1 MVVQVQAPAEP
12 QWFAFQTDV
21 SLRTGE
27 RPRARLAWSVLLL
40 TACAGGAAVY
50 AALAW
55 LVPLDAEPL
64 VRRLG
69 DLSGLLG
76 FIST

>member
-21 SLRTGE
+21 SLRTGQ

-40 TACAGGAAVY
+40 TACAGGAAAY
-50 AALAW
+50 
-55 LVPLDAEPL
+55 LV
-64 VRRLG
+64 G
-69 DLSGLLG
+69 S
-76 FIST
+76 S